1 MEVDKL
7 NLIKMQNYLA
17 KIKSLQSKIEFAL
30 EESDFEKLANFSSE
44 LENCV
49 EALVSNS
56 IYKDSIT
63 QVELADLHNLL
74 SSVQKYQE
82 VTSAKFKD
90 YTLKV
95 SRNQKMHQA
104 YKQ

>member
-1 MEVDKL
+1 MRD
-7 NLIKMQNYLA
+7 NLV

-30 EESDFEKLANFSSE
+30 KDSDFEKLANFSTE
-44 LENCV
+44 LESSV
-49 EALVSNS
+49 EALVTNS

-63 QVELADLHNLL
+63 QDELAYLQNLL
-74 SSVQKYQE
+74 SSVRKYQE
-82 VTSAKFKD
+82 ETSAKFKD

>member
-1 MEVDKL
+1 MKDHL
-7 NLIKMQNYLA
+7 G
-17 KIKSLQSKIEFAL
+17 KIKSLQDKIEFAL
-30 EESDFEKLANFSSE
+30 KESDFNKLAIFSTE
-44 LENCV
+44 LENSV

-56 IYKDSIT
+56 IYKDGIT
-63 QVELADLHNLL
+63 QTELTELQNLL

-82 VTSAKFKD
+82 ETSSKFKD

-95 SRNQKMHQA
+95 SRKQKMHQA

>member
-1 MEVDKL
+1 
-7 NLIKMQNYLA
+7 MQNYLA

-30 EESDFEKLANFSSE
+30 EESNFEKLAIFSTE

-63 QVELADLHNLL
+63 QVELADLQNLI
-74 SSVQKYQE
+74 SSVQKYQKE
-82 VTSAKFKD
+82 TSAKFKD

-95 SRNQKMHQA
+95 SRNQKMYQA

>member
-1 MEVDKL
+1 MKD
-7 NLIKMQNYLA
+7 YLR
-17 KIKSLQSKIEFAL
+17 KIKSLQNKIEFAL
-30 EESDFEKLANFSSE
+30 KESDFERLANFSTE
-44 LENCV
+44 LESSV

-63 QVELADLHNLL
+63 QGELADLHNLL
-74 SSVQKYQE
+74 SCVQKYQE
-82 VTSAKFKD
+82 DTSAKFKD

-95 SRNQKMHQA
+95 SRKQKMHQA

>member
-1 MEVDKL
+1 MRD
-7 NLIKMQNYLA
+7 NLV

-30 EESDFEKLANFSSE
+30 KDSDFEKLANFSTE
-44 LENCV
+44 LESSV
-49 EALVSNS
+49 EALVTNS
-56 IYKDSIT
+56 IYKERIT
-63 QVELADLHNLL
+63 QDELAHLQNLL
-74 SSVQKYQE
+74 SSVRKYQE
-82 VTSAKFKD
+82 ETSAKFKD

>member
-1 MEVDKL
+1 MRD
-7 NLIKMQNYLA
+7 NLV

-30 EESDFEKLANFSSE
+30 KESDFEKLANFSTE
-44 LENCV
+44 LESSV
-49 EALVSNS
+49 EALVTNS

-63 QVELADLHNLL
+63 KEELAHLQNLL
-74 SSVQKYQE
+74 SNVRKYQE
-82 VTSAKFKD
+82 ETSKKFKD

-95 SRNQKMHQA
+95 SRNKKMHQA

>member
-1 MEVDKL
+1 
-7 NLIKMQNYLA
+7 MQNYLA

-30 EESDFEKLANFSSE
+30 EDSDFEKLANFSTE

-49 EALVSNS
+49 ETLVSNS

-63 QVELADLHNLL
+63 QDELADLRNLL
-74 SSVQKYQE
+74 SSVQKYQKE
-82 VTSAKFKD
+82 TSAKFKD
-90 YTLKV
+90 YNLKV

>member
-1 MEVDKL
+1 MQD
-7 NLIKMQNYLA
+7 NLL

-30 EESDFEKLANFSSE
+30 KDSDFEKLANFSTE
-44 LENCV
+44 LESSV
-49 EALVSNS
+49 EALVTNS

-63 QVELADLHNLL
+63 QDEFAHLQNLL
-74 SSVQKYQE
+74 SSVRKYQE
-82 VTSAKFKD
+82 ETSAKFKD

>member
-1 MEVDKL
+1 MQD
-7 NLIKMQNYLA
+7 NLL

-30 EESDFEKLANFSSE
+30 KDSDFEKLANFSTE
-44 LENCV
+44 LESSV
-49 EALVSNS
+49 EALVTNS

-63 QVELADLHNLL
+63 QDELSNLQNLL
-74 SSVQKYQE
+74 SSVRKYQE
-82 VTSAKFKD
+82 ETSAKFKD

>member
-1 MEVDKL
+1 MRD
-7 NLIKMQNYLA
+7 NLV

-30 EESDFEKLANFSSE
+30 KDSDFEKLANFSTE
-44 LENCV
+44 LESSV
-49 EALVSNS
+49 EALVTNS

-63 QVELADLHNLL
+63 QDELDHLQNLL
-74 SSVQKYQE
+74 SSVRTYQE
-82 VTSAKFKD
+82 ETSAKFKD

>member
-1 MEVDKL
+1 MQD
-7 NLIKMQNYLA
+7 NLL

-30 EESDFEKLANFSSE
+30 KDSDFEKLANFSTE
-44 LENCV
+44 LESSV
-49 EALVSNS
+49 EALVTNP

-63 QVELADLHNLL
+63 KEELAHLQNLL
-74 SSVQKYQE
+74 SNVRKYQE
-82 VTSAKFKD
+82 ETSKKFKD

-95 SRNQKMHQA
+95 SRNKKMHQA

>member
-1 MEVDKL
+1 MKD
-7 NLIKMQNYLA
+7 YLR
-17 KIKSLQSKIEFAL
+17 KIKSLQNKIEFAL
-30 EESDFEKLANFSSE
+30 KESDFERLANFSTE
-44 LENCV
+44 LQSSV

-63 QVELADLHNLL
+63 QGELTDLQNLL
-74 SSVQKYQE
+74 SCVQKYQE
-82 VTSAKFKD
+82 DTSAKFKD

-95 SRNQKMHQA
+95 SRKQKMHQA

>member
-1 MEVDKL
+1 
-7 NLIKMQNYLA
+7 MQNYLA

-63 QVELADLHNLL
+63 QDELADLRNLL
-74 SSVQKYQE
+74 SSVQKYQKE
-82 VTSAKFKD
+82 TSAKFKD

>member
-1 MEVDKL
+1 MRD
-7 NLIKMQNYLA
+7 NLV
-17 KIKSLQSKIEFAL
+17 KIKSLQRKIEFAL
-30 EESDFEKLANFSSE
+30 KDSDFEKLANFSTE
-44 LENCV
+44 LESSV
-49 EALVSNS
+49 EALVTNS

-63 QVELADLHNLL
+63 QDELDHLQNLL
-74 SSVQKYQE
+74 SSVRKYQE
-82 VTSAKFKD
+82 ETSKKFKD

>member
-1 MEVDKL
+1 MRDNFV
-7 NLIKMQNYLA
+7 

-30 EESDFEKLANFSSE
+30 KDSDFEKLANFSTE
-44 LENCV
+44 LESSV
-49 EALVSNS
+49 EALVTNS
-56 IYKDSIT
+56 ICKDSIT
-63 QVELADLHNLL
+63 QDELAHLQNLL
-74 SSVQKYQE
+74 SSVRKYQE
-82 VTSAKFKD
+82 ETSAKFKD

>member
-1 MEVDKL
+1 MRD
-7 NLIKMQNYLA
+7 NLV

-30 EESDFEKLANFSSE
+30 KESDFEKLANFSTE
-44 LENCV
+44 LESSV
-49 EALVSNS
+49 EALVTNS

-63 QVELADLHNLL
+63 KEELAHLQNLL
-74 SSVQKYQE
+74 SNVQKYQE
-82 VTSAKFKD
+82 ETSKKFKD

-95 SRNQKMHQA
+95 SRNKKMHQA

>member
-1 MEVDKL
+1 MKD
-7 NLIKMQNYLA
+7 YLR
-17 KIKSLQSKIEFAL
+17 KIKSLQNKIEFAL
-30 EESDFEKLANFSSE
+30 KESDFERLANFSTE
-44 LENCV
+44 LESTV

-56 IYKDSIT
+56 IYKNSIT
-63 QVELADLHNLL
+63 QGELADLQNLL
-74 SSVQKYQE
+74 ASVLKYQE
-82 VTSAKFKD
+82 ETSAKFKD

>member
-1 MEVDKL
+1 MQD
-7 NLIKMQNYLA
+7 NLV

-30 EESDFEKLANFSSE
+30 KDSDFEKLANFSTE
-44 LENCV
+44 LESSV
-49 EALVSNS
+49 EALVTNS

-63 QVELADLHNLL
+63 QDELANLQNLL
-74 SSVQKYQE
+74 SSVRKYQE
-82 VTSAKFKD
+82 ETSAKFKD
-90 YTLKV
+90 YTSKV

>member
-1 MEVDKL
+1 MRD
-7 NLIKMQNYLA
+7 NLV

-30 EESDFEKLANFSSE
+30 KESDFEKLANFSNE
-44 LENCV
+44 LESSV
-49 EALVSNS
+49 EELVTNS

-63 QVELADLHNLL
+63 QDELAHLQNLL
-74 SSVQKYQE
+74 SSVRKYQE
-82 VTSAKFKD
+82 ETSAKFKD